1 MPIISI
7 LCWRWNASWCQVW
20 FRYCRMRHVRARC
33 QRKERRSEGK
43 ALGRCRIKCRLH
55 SCMLTLTSPFTPIS
69 ISGLAPQTPP
79 MRFSARYAHATS
91 APDSTHEY
99 GSCAEMDAR
108 YDANLDALGDSHWRA
123 SHQLALEVT
132 SPHAFTAIALQ
143 TLQQPSEAQQRAQ
156 LQRPRQGPFIAG
168 CSSAHGGSA
177 SGPLLEKT
185 STPRRRNADAL
196 DCSSHSVGDF
206 LGAVKQPYPAT
217 LHQQLA
223 RQAPRLLP
231 SEIRVGSLRRLVCKL
246 ASGPGP
252 CAD

>member
-1 MPIISI
+1 MHTRPVPRT
-7 LCWRWNASWCQVW
+7 LPTNTDRVPRWTPAGRPLRRQS
-20 FRYCRMRHVRARC
+20 RA
-33 QRKERRSEGK
+33 
-43 ALGRCRIKCRLH
+43 I
-55 SCMLTLTSPFTPIS
+55 
-69 ISGLAPQTPP
+69 
-79 MRFSARYAHATS
+79 
-91 APDSTHEY
+91 
-99 GSCAEMDAR
+99 
-108 YDANLDALGDSHWRA
+108 GDPHWRA
-123 SHQLALEVT
+123 SHRLAMEVT

-143 TLQQPSEAQQRAQ
+143 TLQQPSEAQQRAH

-231 SEIRVGSLRRLVCKL
+231 SEIRVGSLRRLVYML